1 MISGSVGVGLGLLS
15 QLLYL
20 LFERWRQM
28 KAIEI
33 HHPELSGREEKTEWT
48 LVSERMYYIPL
59 SRL

>member
-20 LFERWRQM
+20 LFEHWRQM

-33 HHPELSGREEKTEWT
+33 HHPELSGREEKTAWT
-48 LVSERMYYIPL
+48 LVSEII
-59 SRL
+59 